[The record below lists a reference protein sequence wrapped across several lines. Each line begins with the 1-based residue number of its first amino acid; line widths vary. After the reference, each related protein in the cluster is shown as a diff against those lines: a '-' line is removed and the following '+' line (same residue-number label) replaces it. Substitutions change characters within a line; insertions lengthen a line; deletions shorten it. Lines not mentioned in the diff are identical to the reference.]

1 MKIEQAKQIT
11 EQALDKLIQALE
23 AGKSDTLKAYLATMS
38 RFHRYSWGNLL
49 LIMFQMPKA
58 TRVAGFQTW
67 KTLGRFV
74 KKGEKGIMILAPLV
88 VQRGIKAAGEDGP
101 EPENILLGFRPVYV
115 WDEVQTEGRPLAEIS
130 IVTGDPGSYMDRL
143 KTYVAQ
149 LGISLEYS
157 PDIAPAKGLSQG
169 GKMTLLPDLSPA
181 ESLSVLTHEVSH
193 ELMHRSERRAQTTRT
208 IRETEAEAVAF
219 VVSHAIG
226 LDGAEASTSYI
237 QLWNGD
243 KQTLTESLHFI
254 QVTASQILTAIS
266 PGE

>member
-115 WDEVQTEGRPLAEIS
+115 WDEATC
-130 IVTGDPGSYMDRL
+130 
-143 KTYVAQ
+143 
-149 LGISLEYS
+149 
-157 PDIAPAKGLSQG
+157 
-169 GKMTLLPDLSPA
+169 
-181 ESLSVLTHEVSH
+181 
-193 ELMHRSERRAQTTRT
+193 
-208 IRETEAEAVAF
+208 
-219 VVSHAIG
+219 
-226 LDGAEASTSYI
+226 
-237 QLWNGD
+237 
-243 KQTLTESLHFI
+243 
-254 QVTASQILTAIS
+254 
-266 PGE
+266 